1 MFCVQ
6 FDCFFFPVRIRLK
19 VNVSFRRIIRRT
31 LYDLCLA
38 YFSPRVMNE
47 WTFVLLIK
55 SGNHLI
61 ECNSGQGVV
70 FKWMSKVF
78 TQRRLLCL
86 VHYWLKN
93 LAPVFQPTRCYTE
106 TNRTNY
112 NFVIFP
118 ALLVGYGYLLVIL
131 IGSLRCLP
139 LFWLVGVVTGWLVF
153 SRFFYSYLKTSLYM
167 FLSLFQSGNSS
178 VPTLERSLSDSS
190 IVTGMYPFLSSS
202 QLLLFVDCLEESH
215 KFAKSFNANNEQ
227 RTFLMKAGKVA

>member
-1 MFCVQ
+1 MTF
-6 FDCFFFPVRIRLK
+6 IW
-19 VNVSFRRIIRRT
+19 RT
-31 LYDLCLA
+31 
-38 YFSPRVMNE
+38 SRHE
-47 WTFVLLIK
+47 WWMSGHFVLLIK
-55 SGNHLI
+55 SGNQLI
-61 ECNSGQGVV
+61 ECNPGQGAV

-78 TQRRLLCL
+78 TQQRLLCL

-93 LAPVFQPTRCYTE
+93 LVPVFQPTRSYTE

-131 IGSLRCLP
+131 IGSLRCVS

-153 SRFFYSYLKTSLYM
+153 SRFFDSYLKTSLYM
-167 FLSLFQSGNSS
+167 FLSLLQSGNSS